1 MFVVALH
8 NDFPKLVNQVL
19 LNEQFVKVAFFGVD
33 KEAADCFEHIIKY
46 FFEVYACGDTFEYYS
61 EVALDFLLL
70 FMLIL
75 YHKLFLSHCN
85 LV

>member
-8 NDFPKLVNQVL
+8 NDFSKLVNQVL

-46 FFEVYACGDTFEYYS
+46 FFEVYACGDTF
-61 EVALDFLLL
+61 
-70 FMLIL
+70 
-75 YHKLFLSHCN
+75 
-85 LV
+85 